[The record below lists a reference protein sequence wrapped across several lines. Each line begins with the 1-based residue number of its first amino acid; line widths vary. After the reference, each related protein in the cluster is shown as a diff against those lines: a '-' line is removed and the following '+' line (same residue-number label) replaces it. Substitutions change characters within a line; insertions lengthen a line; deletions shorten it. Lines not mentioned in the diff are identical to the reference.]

1 MAKQK
6 AFERIFIIILENQL
20 QSAALDN
27 GFMKSLASEGV
38 RLSNYFG
45 ITHPSQPN
53 YIAAIAG
60 LPFVTDDNPINLP
73 DTSIVDLLEAKN
85 VTWKAYMEDLPENN
99 KAVTSKG
106 LYFRK
111 HNPFISFDR
120 VRNDPQRLAKIVN
133 AKQLAADVKKN
144 DLPQFSWFTPNI
156 QNDGHTPPANFEP
169 NIPLRRVD
177 FLAQWLK
184 SFLQPLR
191 KKPNFAKGTLVVVI
205 FDESVPH
212 DENNVYAVL
221 LGEMVKP
228 NTVESTRYDH
238 YSLLRTVEENFGLG
252 TLNRNDLAADWF
264 RFLWGEEP
272 PAFNW
277 AMHSQ

>member
-1 MAKQK
+1 MAKTK
-6 AFERIFIIILENQL
+6 AFDRVFIIVLENEL
-20 QSAALDN
+20 RSAVLDN
-27 GFMKSLASEGV
+27 AFMKSLASDGV
-38 RLSNYFG
+38 DLSSYAG
-45 ITHPSQPN
+45 VTHPSQPN
-53 YIAAIAG
+53 YLAATAG
-60 LPFVTDDNPINLP
+60 LPFTVNDDPIDLP

-99 KAVTSKG
+99 KAVKSKG
-106 LYFRK
+106 QYVRK

-120 VRNDPQRLAKIVN
+120 VRNDPKRLAKIVN
-133 AKQLAADVKKN
+133 AKQLAIDLKN
-144 DLPQFSWFTPNI
+144 DELPQYSWYTPNL

-184 SFLQPLR
+184 GFLPPLR
-191 KKPNFAKGTLVVVI
+191 QNPKFAKGTLVVVI

-212 DENNVYAVL
+212 DDNQVYAVL
-221 LGEMVKP
+221 LGDMVKP
-228 NTVESTRYDH
+228 GTVESTRFDH

-252 TLNRNDLAADWF
+252 TLNRNDLTADWF
-264 RFLWGEEP
+264 RFLWGEQ
-272 PAFNW
+272 PAAFDW

>member
-73 DTSIVDLLEAKN
+73 GTSIVDLLEAKN

-99 KAVTSKG
+99 KAVASKG

-133 AKQLAADVKKN
+133 AQQLAADVKKN

-252 TLNRNDLAADWF
+252 TLNRNDRAADWF